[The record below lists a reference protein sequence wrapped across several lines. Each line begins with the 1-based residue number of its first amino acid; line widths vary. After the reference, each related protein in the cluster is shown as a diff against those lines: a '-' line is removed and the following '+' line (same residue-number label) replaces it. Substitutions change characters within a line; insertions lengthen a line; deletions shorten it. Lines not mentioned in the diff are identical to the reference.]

1 MTLRRA
7 TAEDKAAVVRMGLE
21 FFKASPY
28 AAILPGANEE
38 GLARLVE
45 FVIAPSP
52 TMLALLAVDD
62 VDAPIGMLGMHV
74 SPHPLN
80 GQPYAEELVWWVEP
94 GHRGAR
100 LAGPLL
106 LEAGE
111 AWAREAGAKLVKMIA
126 PSDRERVGQFYER
139 VGYQEIETCYVKVL

>member
-1 MTLRRA
+1 MKLRVA
-7 TAEDKAAVVRMGLE
+7 TAEDKPAIVRMGLE

-28 AAILPGANEE
+28 AAILPGTNEE
-38 GLARLVE
+38 GFARLVE
-45 FVIAPSP
+45 FVITPSP

-62 VDAPIGMLGMHV
+62 VDQPIGMLGMHV

-106 LEAGE
+106 LEAAE
-111 AWAREAGAKLVKMIA
+111 TWAREAGAKLVKMIA
-126 PSDRERVGQFYER
+126 PVDRKRVGWFYER
-139 VGYQEIETCYVKVL
+139 VGYREIETAFVKVL